1 MPDWG
6 IRGTMRGPITAVSDR
21 FELIDVPRTK
31 GAPTFAQDVAAGLS
45 ASPKRL
51 SSKYLYDD
59 VGSALFDAIMVL
71 PEYYLSRAETEILRE
86 WGWQMV
92 RVLDA
97 PIDFLELG
105 SGNAVKT
112 RLLIGEA
119 LRVQG
124 RLRYSPIDISTEA
137 LRASSMALVDAYPGL
152 TVRAY
157 AGDYFDVL
165 ASRALRFDRR
175 VLAMFMGS
183 NIGNYEPDQA
193 VAILSL
199 LRDALRPGDGVL
211 IGMDLKKDPSTIELA
226 YDDPAG
232 VTAAFNRNLL
242 ARMNREL
249 GANFE
254 VKNFDY
260 RVQYDEARGAM
271 DAYLVARNAATV
283 RLGKIKLDVAF
294 AAGEPM
300 HTESAYKF
308 GPSDVSTLAA
318 STGFKAASSWTDRAG
333 KFSVNLLVRG

>member
-1 MPDWG
+1 
-6 IRGTMRGPITAVSDR
+6 MRRAVTSVSDR
-21 FELIDVPRTK
+21 FELIEVPHTAGR
-31 GAPTFAQDVAAGLS
+31 PTFAQDVAAGLT

-51 SSKYLYDD
+51 SSKYLYDE
-59 VGSALFDAIMVL
+59 VGSALFDAITVL

-86 WGWQMV
+86 CGWQIV

-105 SGNAVKT
+105 SGSAVKT
-112 RLLIGEA
+112 RLLIEEA

-137 LRASSMALVDAYPGL
+137 LRASSLALVDAYPGL

-175 VLAMFMGS
+175 ALAMFMGS

-199 LRDALRPGDGVL
+199 LRDALRPGDGLLV
-211 IGMDLKKDPSTIELA
+211 GTDLKKDPAVLELA

-249 GANFE
+249 GANFDA
-254 VKNFDY
+254 KNFDY
-260 RVQYDEARGAM
+260 RAQYDEAHGAVKSF
-271 DAYLVARNAATV
+271 LVAKRAAKV
-283 RLGKIKLDVAF
+283 RVGKIKLDVEF
-294 AAGEPM
+294 AEGERI

-308 GPSDVSTLAA
+308 AQSDVTKLAA
-318 STGFKAASSWTDRAG
+318 AAGFKAAQSWSDRAG

>member
-1 MPDWG
+1 
-6 IRGTMRGPITAVSDR
+6 MRGPITAVSDR
-21 FELIDVPRTK
+21 FELIEVPRTQ
-31 GAPTFAQDVAAGLS
+31 GGRTFAQDVAAGLT

-51 SSKYLYDD
+51 SSKYLYDE
-59 VGSALFDAIMVL
+59 VGSALFDAITVL
-71 PEYYLSRAETEILRE
+71 PEYYLTRAETEILRE

-105 SGNAVKT
+105 SGSAVKT

-137 LRASSMALVDAYPGL
+137 LRASSLALVDAYPGL

-165 ASRALRFDRR
+165 ASRALRFNRR

-183 NIGNYEPDQA
+183 NIGNYEPEGA
-193 VAILSL
+193 EAILSL
-199 LRDALRPGDGVL
+199 LRDALRPGDGLL
-211 IGMDLKKDPSTIELA
+211 IGMDLKKDPSVIELA

-249 GANFE
+249 GADFD

-260 RVQYDEARGAM
+260 RVHYDEERGAM
-271 DAYLVARNAATV
+271 YAYLVARDAARV
-283 RLGKIKLDVAF
+283 RVKSIKLDVDF
-294 AAGEPM
+294 AAGESI
-300 HTESAYKF
+300 HTESSYKF
-308 GPSDVSTLAA
+308 GQSDVAKLAA
-318 STGFKAASSWTDRAG
+318 ATGFKAASTWYDRDR